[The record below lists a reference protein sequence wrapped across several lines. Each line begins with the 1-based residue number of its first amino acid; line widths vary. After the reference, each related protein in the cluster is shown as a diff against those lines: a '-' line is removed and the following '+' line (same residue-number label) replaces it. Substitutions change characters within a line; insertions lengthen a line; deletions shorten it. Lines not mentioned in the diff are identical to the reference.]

1 MTKAACTRARSR
13 SAAVS
18 AATSPANAAWTFSAA
33 AAQTSPVHGS
43 TSRHMATLLTGV
55 T

>member
-1 MTKAACTRARSR
+1 MKKAACTRARSR

-18 AATSPANAAWTFSAA
+18 AAMRPANAAWTFSAA